1 MKSRLLL
8 LTLLLSVLPAALCAQ
23 DAECRRRFEE
33 ELAAKSRE
41 IRTIA
46 CRFEQVRKSAVLKDE
61 VRKTGLFHCKRPGRM
76 RLLFADGDR
85 ITMNGSDFLLVESG
99 RKTVMKMQSNPMLRE
114 LQRLLEACMT
124 ADMERLTT
132 GFVPTLRETEKQYE
146 LTLAPRRK
154 NRLQE
159 IVLHF
164 AKKDM
169 SLDELRMNQTSGDY
183 LLYRFSDKRF
193 DEPVV
198 DEWFEIGE

>member
-1 MKSRLLL
+1 
-8 LTLLLSVLPAALCAQ
+8 
-23 DAECRRRFEE
+23 
-33 ELAAKSRE
+33 
-41 IRTIA
+41 
-46 CRFEQVRKSAVLKDE
+46 
-61 VRKTGLFHCKRPGRM
+61 
-76 RLLFADGDR
+76 
-85 ITMNGSDFLLVESG
+85 
-99 RKTVMKMQSNPMLRE
+99 
-114 LQRLLEACMT
+114 MT
-124 ADMERLTT
+124 ADMERLTM

-193 DEPVV
+193 DEPVA